1 MDMRDGNERTGS
13 MTGDAPVAIGVGGG
27 ACCDL
32 GHYQWMGETAM
43 GSYVAKNLG
52 KDETINYSATVSLWR
67 YWFSFLI
74 GGFLAFVA
82 LLGLAASLS
91 SKSGAGVLGSKL
103 ETAILLIALGIIAWP
118 LIARKSTE
126 LVITSKRLIAKFGV
140 TSTQSIEI
148 RFDRIETVR
157 VKQSLMGRI
166 LDYGDIVVTGTGS
179 TFDPIPNISKPMKFR
194 AALND
199 AMEATRPVAASTR
212 L

>member
-1 MDMRDGNERTGS
+1 
-13 MTGDAPVAIGVGGG
+13 
-27 ACCDL
+27 
-32 GHYQWMGETAM
+32 M
-43 GSYVAKNLG
+43 GSYVDKNLG
-52 KDETINYSATVSLWR
+52 KDETIKYSASVSLWK

-74 GGFLAFVA
+74 GGLFAFGA
-82 LLGLAASLS
+82 LFGLAASLS
-91 SKSGAGVLGSKL
+91 SKSGGGMLGSKF
-103 ETAILLIALGIIAWP
+103 ETVILLIGLGVIAWP
-118 LIARKSTE
+118 LIARRSTE

-140 TSTQSIEI
+140 ASTQSIEI

-166 LDYGDIVVTGTGS
+166 LNYGDIVVTGTGA

-199 AMEATRPVAASTR
+199 ALEAMRPVAGSTR

>member
-1 MDMRDGNERTGS
+1 MAAHA
-13 MTGDAPVAIGVGGG
+13 APTSVITKK
-27 ACCDL
+27 
-32 GHYQWMGETAM
+32 MGETAM
-43 GSYVAKNLG
+43 GSYVDKNLG
-52 KDETINYSATVSLWR
+52 KDETINYSASVSLWK

-74 GGFLAFVA
+74 GGLFAFGA
-82 LLGLAASLS
+82 LFGMAASLS
-91 SKSGAGVLGSKL
+91 SKSGNGLLGSKF
-103 ETAILLIALGIIAWP
+103 ETVILVIALGIIAWP

-166 LDYGDIVVTGTGS
+166 LNYGDIVVTGTGS

-194 AALND
+194 AALNE
-199 AMEATRPVAASTR
+199 AMEATRTVAGSTK

>member
-1 MDMRDGNERTGS
+1 
-13 MTGDAPVAIGVGGG
+13 
-27 ACCDL
+27 
-32 GHYQWMGETAM
+32 M
-43 GSYVAKNLG
+43 GSYVDNNLG
-52 KDETINYSATVSLWR
+52 KDETINYSASVSLWR

-74 GGFLAFVA
+74 GAFFACGA

-91 SKSGAGVLGSKL
+91 SKSGAGMLGSKF
-103 ETAILLIALGIIAWP
+103 ETVILLIALGVIAWP

-166 LDYGDIVVTGTGS
+166 LNYGDIVVTGTGS

-199 AMEATRPVAASTR
+199 AIEATRPVTRSTS

>member
-1 MDMRDGNERTGS
+1 
-13 MTGDAPVAIGVGGG
+13 
-27 ACCDL
+27 
-32 GHYQWMGETAM
+32 M
-43 GSYVAKNLG
+43 GSYVDKNLG
-52 KDETINYSATVSLWR
+52 KDETINYSASVSLWR

-74 GGFLAFVA
+74 GGFLAFGA
-82 LLGLAASLS
+82 LLGLASSLS
-91 SKSGAGVLGSKL
+91 SKSSDGTLGSKF
-103 ETAILLIALGIIAWP
+103 EAVILLIALGVIAWP

-126 LVITSKRLIAKFGV
+126 LAITSKRLIAKFGV

-166 LDYGDIVVTGTGS
+166 LNYGDIVVTGTGS

-199 AMEATRPVAASTR
+199 AMEATRPIAGSTR

>member
-1 MDMRDGNERTGS
+1 
-13 MTGDAPVAIGVGGG
+13 
-27 ACCDL
+27 
-32 GHYQWMGETAM
+32 M
-43 GSYVAKNLG
+43 GSYVDKNLG
-52 KDETINYSATVSLWR
+52 KDETIKYSASVSLWK

-74 GGFLAFVA
+74 GGFFAFGA
-82 LLGLAASLS
+82 LFGLAASFS
-91 SKSGAGVLGSKL
+91 SKSGSGMLGSKF
-103 ETAILLIALGIIAWP
+103 ETVILLIALGVIAWP

-166 LDYGDIVVTGTGS
+166 LNYGDIVVTGTGS

-199 AMEATRPVAASTR
+199 AIEAMRPVAGSTR